1 MYRENSVIQDA
12 EAVVVGAGALGASVA
27 YHLAHGA
34 KNVVLVDRF
43 DVASQTSPRAAGL
56 SQQIRADPITTRL
69 AMRGVQMLERFSEDT
84 GEPLI
89 VHQSGSIKMART
101 PAGAAQV
108 ARDITHGQALGL
120 EIKAISEDEA
130 RRLAPFF
137 EPAGALALWYTA
149 SDVFLEPGDLPR
161 AYARAAARLGATVLP
176 RTTVTAIGTRDGRI
190 EQVVTTTG
198 TIRTPVVIDTAGAWN
213 GLVAAM
219 TGIRVPIV
227 PTRHQLYITEPIVG
241 IVPEQPIVRVLEA
254 NVYVRPERGG
264 LMLGGYEPDPLQV
277 DMRKLPADYQ
287 IGDLALDFEPLR
299 TLTQDVSAQFPVLQN
314 AAIAE
319 LRGGLPTMT
328 ADGDHIIDRV
338 PGVEGF
344 FVVGGCCVGGLTI
357 SPAVGEL
364 VAKWVVEGEPPMD
377 VSRFRLSRFGAE
389 VDSDERLRAAC
400 LWRYAHHYSAAGR
413 EEAPEEAWRA

>member
-1 MYRENSVIQDA
+1 
-12 EAVVVGAGALGASVA
+12 
-27 YHLAHGA
+27 
-34 KNVVLVDRF
+34 
-43 DVASQTSPRAAGL
+43 
-56 SQQIRADPITTRL
+56 
-69 AMRGVQMLERFSEDT
+69 
-84 GEPLI
+84 
-89 VHQSGSIKMART
+89 
-101 PAGAAQV
+101 
-108 ARDITHGQALGL
+108 
-120 EIKAISEDEA
+120 
-130 RRLAPFF
+130 
-137 EPAGALALWYTA
+137 
-149 SDVFLEPGDLPR
+149 
-161 AYARAAARLGATVLP
+161 VLP
-176 RTTVTAIGTRDGRI
+176 RTAVTAIGTLDGGV
-190 EQVVTTTG
+190 EQVVTTAG

-219 TGIRVPIV
+219 SGIRVPIV

-287 IGDLALDFEPLR
+287 IADLALDFEPLR

-319 LRGGLPTMT
+319 VRGGLPTMT

-364 VAKWVVEGEPPMD
+364 VAAWAVEGEPPID
-377 VSRFRLSRFGAE
+377 VSRFRLSRFGVE
-389 VDSDERLRAAC
+389 VDSDDRLRAAC
-400 LWRYAHHYSAAGR
+400 LWRYAHHYSDAGR
-413 EEAPEEAWRA
+413 GEAPEEAWRA